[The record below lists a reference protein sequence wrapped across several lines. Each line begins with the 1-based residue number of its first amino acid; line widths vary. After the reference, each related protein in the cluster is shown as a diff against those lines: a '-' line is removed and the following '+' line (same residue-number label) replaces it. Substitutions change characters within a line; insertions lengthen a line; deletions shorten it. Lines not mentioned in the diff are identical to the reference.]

1 MAAMTSSNLNFQ
13 KSKKS
18 HKLISVRSFVQ
29 SFIKIDTTVLAVE
42 LPHTHTHTRTHAHTY
57 THTLIHTPSVSIA
70 TYSVKMTE
78 YKNEVQYECLV

>member
-1 MAAMTSSNLNFQ
+1 M
-13 KSKKS
+13 
-18 HKLISVRSFVQ
+18 Q

-42 LPHTHTHTRTHAHTY
+42 LPHTDTHTDAHTY

-78 YKNEVQYECLV
+78 YKKVIDHNHRKINRKFNVYHALPRVFQLYL